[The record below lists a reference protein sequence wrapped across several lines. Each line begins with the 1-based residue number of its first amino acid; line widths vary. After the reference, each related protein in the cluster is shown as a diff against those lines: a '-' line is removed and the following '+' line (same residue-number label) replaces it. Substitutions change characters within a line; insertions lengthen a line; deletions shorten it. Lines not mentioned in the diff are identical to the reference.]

1 MDRVLQL
8 IRDFL
13 ATQDLQAGLRAP
25 QWGLI
30 TVYAALAAALICWPV
45 WPGYMSFDSLLAYE
59 QALYGVQTSLWPPMH
74 AYLFVISRALGAGPG
89 GVFFF
94 QTFALFLGVALTL
107 HLLSSSRRVAW
118 SLCGVFLVG
127 LFYFPTLLGTLV
139 AQWRDVPTAGFA
151 LLGLGLWLAA
161 AQRQSRGLLVASV
174 LAFGLS
180 LALRYNGFPLVLFIL
195 VLMIWRPFLGA
206 SDNAL
211 RRPLAAG
218 LILVAA
224 LAWSSTQ
231 WRLPDLARLPNPDS
245 LGGTQV
251 FDLAGVSACSGH
263 NYMPLAATGGQP
275 ITVAQIRRVYDPR
288 HLHLTLRQLPGVPRL
303 REITIDGETAATW
316 RRVLRT
322 ETACYLAHRN
332 EVFIEQM
339 GMARAGVFYPT
350 HGMIDANRFDI
361 RLAHPSMAKAVNGYI
376 TANADKPWTR
386 PFLITLIATAL
397 TLTCLWLRR
406 LEGPVLLAM
415 LLGAYGYLGLLFI
428 AAPAADARY
437 AFPPNLIALLL
448 CLLAA
453 AGLFDHWRRTR
464 AYDGH

>member
-1 MDRVLQL
+1 MGRVLQA

-25 QWGLI
+25 QWSLI
-30 TVYAALAAALICWPV
+30 AVYAAVATGLICWPV

-89 GVFFF
+89 GVFAL
-94 QTFALFLGVALTL
+94 QTFALFLGAGLTL
-107 HLLSSSRRVAW
+107 HLLSPSRRIAW
-118 SLCGVFLVG
+118 SLCGIFLGG

-139 AQWRDVPTAGFA
+139 AQWRDVPTAGFS

-180 LALRYNGFPLVLFIL
+180 LALRYNGFPLVMFIL
-195 VLMIWRPFLGA
+195 ALMIWRPFLGV
-206 SDNAL
+206 SDNGL

-218 LILVAA
+218 LALVVV

-251 FDLAGVSACSGH
+251 FDLAGISACSGH
-263 NYMPLAATGGQP
+263 NYMPLAATAGQP
-275 ITVAQIRRVYDPR
+275 ITVAQIRSVYDPR

-303 REITIDGETAATW
+303 REITADGEVAATW
-316 RRVLRT
+316 RHVLKT
-322 ETACYLAHRN
+322 ETGCYLAHRM
-332 EVFIEQM
+332 EVFVEQM
-339 GMARAGVFYPT
+339 GMARASVFYPT
-350 HGMIDANRFDI
+350 HGAIDANRFDI
-361 RLAHPSMAKAVNGYI
+361 RLARPDAAGAVNHYI
-376 TANADKPWTR
+376 AATVDKPWRR
-386 PFLITLIATAL
+386 PVLIYLIATIL
-397 TLTCLWLRR
+397 TAACLWLRR
-406 LEGPVLLAM
+406 IEGPVLLAM
-415 LLGAYGYLGLLFI
+415 LLGACGYLGLLFI

-437 AFPPNLIALLL
+437 IFPPNLTALLL
-448 CLLAA
+448 GLLAA
-453 AGLFDHWRRTR
+453 GGLFDHWRKTR
-464 AYDGH
+464 GDHGQ